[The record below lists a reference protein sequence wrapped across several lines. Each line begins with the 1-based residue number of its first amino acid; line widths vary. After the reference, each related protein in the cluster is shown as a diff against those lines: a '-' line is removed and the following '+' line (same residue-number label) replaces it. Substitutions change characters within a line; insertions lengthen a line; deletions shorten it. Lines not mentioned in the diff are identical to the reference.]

1 MVGKVTSYEVSWYFQ
16 IGTMFV
22 LLGIL
27 MVSPVLVCTG
37 VDTVTTA
44 GNPHLGV
51 CRPVMVK
58 TDGCDGEMP

>member
-1 MVGKVTSYEVSWYFQ
+1 MGGKVTSYEIGWHFQ

-22 LLGIL
+22 LPAIL
-27 MVSPVLVCTG
+27 MVSPVLVCIG

-51 CRPVMVK
+51 CHPVMVK